1 MTTTTNILVGIVT
14 FNRIDKL
21 ICTLGECR
29 AMGFDQLVVVDNGST
44 DGTRDFLESLPDIT
58 TILSERNEGGS
69 GGFHRV
75 MRYFFEQTSMD
86 FVLLM
91 DDDAYPTFSRDRLVG
106 FLADHCALEC
116 VAYACKVVY
125 PSGSLC
131 EMNRPG
137 KNVLAYH
144 PFFQLTKDW
153 HIDESFQETIVDWAS
168 FVGLLLAREAIKR
181 VGVVSAQFFIYSD
194 DVYYTLSISRNKGRI
209 LYCPQLT
216 LVHDCKRSSRNLAH
230 HTPLRLEKELVNKIV
245 LIREFSSFPRL
256 YIFFYIARQIWKN
269 PRKSLSI
276 LRAARKGVF
285 ADLALY
291 RNQPVQSDS
300 IPFVASSFTRI

>member
-1 MTTTTNILVGIVT
+1 MTTITNILVGIVT

-44 DGTRDFLESLPDIT
+44 DGTREFLQGQADIT

-69 GGFHRV
+69 GGFNRV
-75 MRYFFEQTSMD
+75 MRYFFEQTSMNL
-86 FVLLM
+86 VLLM
-91 DDDAYPTFSRDRLVG
+91 DDDAYPKFTRERLVG
-106 FLADHCALEC
+106 FLTDHRALEC
-116 VAYACKVVY
+116 TAYACRVVY
-125 PSGSLC
+125 PSGFLC

-153 HIDESFQETIVDWAS
+153 HIDESFQETIVDWSS
-168 FVGLLLAREAIKR
+168 FVGLLLTREAIER
-181 VGVVSAQFFIYSD
+181 VGVVSTQFFIYSD
-194 DVYYTLSISRNKGRI
+194 DVYYTLSISRNNGKI

-216 LVHDCKRSSRNLAH
+216 LVHDCKRTSRNLTH
-230 HTPLRLEKELVNKIV
+230 HTPLRLEKEIVNKIV
-245 LIREFSSFPRL
+245 LIREFSGFPRL
-256 YIFFYIARQIWKN
+256 YIILYITRQIWKN

-285 ADLALY
+285 ADLTIY
-291 RNQPVQSDS
+291 RNQPVRPNPTQ
-300 IPFVASSFTRI
+300 FVANSFTRI